1 MMARMSQDLRKRM
14 DEHIMLR
21 EMFNKEV
28 EDLKSNKTKVNHTIF
43 EMKNTLEVINR
54 RITEAE

>member
-1 MMARMSQDLRKRM
+1 MSQDLRKRM

-43 EMKNTLEVINR
+43 EMKNTLEGINS